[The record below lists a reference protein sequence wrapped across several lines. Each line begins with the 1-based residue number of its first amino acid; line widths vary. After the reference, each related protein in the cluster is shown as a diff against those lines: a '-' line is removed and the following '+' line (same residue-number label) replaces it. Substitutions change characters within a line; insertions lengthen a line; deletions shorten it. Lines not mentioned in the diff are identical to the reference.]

1 MRSLRLARDNAG
13 SDHERLVYEGW
24 ILYDTGH
31 REDALQKAEASIA
44 YQRSFE
50 AFFLKAYAL
59 ADTSLDPSSSAKVV
73 ELLEEALK
81 CPSDGLRKGQV
92 IIFLPSSTHDFLAV
106 FKPVNVKKGTDMGA
120 YEECY

>member
-31 REDALQKAEASIA
+31 REEALQKAEESIA

-92 IIFLPSSTHDFLAV
+92 TYSLYRPVLSIIHFVRICNPF
-106 FKPVNVKKGTDMGA
+106 FII
-120 YEECY
+120 C